1 MRTDCS
7 NSSAIHKPTRENAS
21 EFISRAIENHAD
33 EIMTSKTYADY
44 IATRPRAERIGS
56 HGLFTEEGV
65 QVNLAK
71 VSRELNLHDGN
82 VWTAIISLRRED
94 AERLGY
100 NTGERWRQMLRAQS
114 QELSDQL
121 HIPMQDL
128 KWFAAF
134 HNEGHHPHVHLML
147 KEHNVDVYF
156 EEQGIHSLQPGA
168 EFYITIYGSI
178 AQSESENISA
188 NVHWGKAQSAKEGN
202 VPFHYKR
209 FLGYR
214 RGSDGKPEI
223 DPEQAV
229 TVKRI
234 YERFLAGDS
243 LATIASDLNAD
254 GIPTPSGVGQWQRG
268 TIESILTNEKYK
280 GDAVLNKTYIRDC
293 LSKKVMINNGER
305 PKYYVENNHPAIIDS
320 GTFGRVQEEM
330 ARRSGKRKVKQ
341 VGTKTEQGRYSS
353 KYALTELLICGECGT
368 PYRRCTW
375 AANGKKKV
383 VWRCINRLD
392 YGKKYCHDSPSIE
405 ESVLQEAIMKAVM
418 QTARQNA
425 EVLKT
430 LKLHIGMGLSA
441 ETTEDNSL
449 DLQIR
454 IAEIEAE
461 FQKMLKAIAADNVE
475 AFDEEKAKALMDEK
489 AKLQIQLDR
498 IADTKQKRK
507 NAKSRLDEIFTIIE
521 ALANHPISYDDQ
533 IVRQILE
540 SVIVESK
547 EKIKVVFV
555 GGLEV
560 TQTM

>member
-7 NSSAIHKPTRENAS
+7 NSPAIHKPTRENAS

-188 NVHWGKAQSAKEGN
+188 NVRWGKAQSAKEGN

-430 LKLHIGMGLSA
+430 LKLHVGVGLSA

>member
-121 HIPMQDL
+121 HIPMQYL

-188 NVHWGKAQSAKEGN
+188 NVRWGKAQSAKEGN

>member
-7 NSSAIHKPTRENAS
+7 NSPAIHKPTRENAS

-188 NVHWGKAQSAKEGN
+188 NVRWGKAQSAKEGN

>member
-7 NSSAIHKPTRENAS
+7 NSPAIHKPTRENAS

-188 NVHWGKAQSAKEGN
+188 NVRWGKAQSAKEGN

-341 VGTKTEQGRYSS
+341 VGTKAEQGRYSS